1 MSKYCSMKCAKPDEK
16 DFDKFSKLM
25 VLENLFDGRYW
36 SSHEDEWREWDDD
49 DEDKKELLDCEKW
62 VRDFYGL
69 SETDDMDNDII
80 LCEYV
85 RRLFKGNSSVF
96 RRVEMAAM
104 MAIDN
109 CFDPDIDYI
118 DWKPEIKNA
127 IAFYNEN
134 KEFVDNWVKKNV
146 LPEEEEDCRV
156 YTINDV
162 YCKNHG
168 YVKDG
173 DEYTLDTD
181 ECTITYNFEKM
192 AMTISLKCEEEK
204 SVTTHKERL
213 TLFDLRENLRMFKCQ
228 KTLDLVGTDL

>member
-1 MSKYCSMKCAKPDEK
+1 MSKYSMKCAKPDEE
-16 DFDKFSKLM
+16 DFDKFTKLM

-36 SSHEDEWREWDDD
+36 SSREDEWREWDDD
-49 DEDKKELLDCEKW
+49 DEDKQELLECEEY
-62 VRDFYGL
+62 VRECNDL
-69 SETDDMDNDII
+69 SKSDDVDNDLI

-85 RRLFKGNSSVF
+85 RRLFSGNSSAF

-104 MAIDN
+104 MGIDN

-146 LPEEEEDCRV
+146 LPEEEEDCII
-156 YTINDV
+156 YTINDI

-168 YVKDG
+168 YVQNG

-192 AMTISLKCEEEK
+192 TMTISLKGGEKK
-204 SVTTHKERL
+204 SVTTHKDRL

-228 KTLDLVGTDL
+228 KTLDLVGTNL